1 MLFAKNI
8 EHPVVKG
15 FIQLVLPAGSIALLA
30 WMWNTLFLRYVSN
43 CDFKLD
49 VFRPAFRQAI
59 PPIYGLSTSIDWS
72 YFVSLCVLMFGTLYL
87 YSLLKNRTTQTLGI
101 VFFFLFFLF
110 SFAKTENRFS
120 YSIAHYA
127 TYLESV
133 GTFNSPADVIVR
145 YTEKQSTLNVHSA
158 HYPPGNLWLIKCF
171 DEYASIALLKYCLY
185 GLMALS
191 LLVLFSLVEQLNPIV
206 VFAIPALLIY
216 PSLDVVAIPF
226 FFFSIGLFVLL
237 KVDSPLWKSMLL
249 GIVSSLWLFFS
260 FSVFVFWLFL
270 LVLECVELFKT
281 RIIKKE
287 IIYYCLHV
295 ATVVLF
301 FGALYLIFHYSIL
314 DNFKLALAHNVQINS
329 NYFDDP
335 IRFLFRSTGNVLE
348 FCLGM
353 GLPIL
358 LLFRRNNILQP
369 NLLQLK
375 KAFLFTLII
384 ASCCGLFFMETDRVW
399 FFLIPILLLI
409 GNTEFQ
415 NNSIQY
421 RRWFYFFAV
430 VYTVWF
436 ELAAVHYC

>member
-1 MLFAKNI
+1 M
-8 EHPVVKG
+8 HPIVKG
-15 FIQLVLPAGSIALLA
+15 FIQLALPAGSIALSA
-30 WMWNTLFLRYVSN
+30 WLWNTLFLRYLSN
-43 CDFKLD
+43 CDFKMD
-49 VFRPAFRQAI
+49 VFRPAFRQAL

-72 YFVSLCVLMFGTLYL
+72 YFVVLCGLMFGALYL
-87 YSLLKNRTTQTLGI
+87 FSMLPKKTSQKLFI
-101 VFFFLFFLF
+101 VFFFLFFTFLF
-110 SFAKTENRFS
+110 SKTENRFS
-120 YSIAHYA
+120 TPIAHYA

-133 GTFNSPADVIVR
+133 GTFNSPSDVIVR

-171 DEYASIALLKYCLY
+171 DEYASVALLKYSLY

-191 LLVLFSLVEQLNPIV
+191 LFVLFSLVEQLNPIV
-206 VFAIPALLIY
+206 VIAIPALLIY

-226 FFFSIGLFVLL
+226 FFFTIGLFVLL
-237 KVDSPLWKSMLL
+237 KVDSPLWKSILL

-270 LVLECVELFKT
+270 MIIGCIDLIQSRVL
-281 RIIKKE
+281 KKE
-287 IIYYCLHV
+287 MIYYCLHG
-295 ATVVLF
+295 ATVVFF
-301 FGALYLIFHYSIL
+301 FGVLYLIFNFSII

-329 NYFDDP
+329 NYFDNP
-335 IRFLFRSTGNVLE
+335 IRFLFRSTGNALE

-358 LLFRRNNILQP
+358 LLFRRSNIVQP

-375 KAFLFTLII
+375 RTFLFTLII
-384 ASCCGLFFMETDRVW
+384 ASCSGLFFMETDRVW

-409 GNTEFQ
+409 GNAELQ
-415 NNSIQY
+415 HCSIPY
-421 RRWFYFFAV
+421 RRWFYFFAI